1 MQALWQ
7 DAGQRDRESRFERFS
22 SSAHL
27 PSTDVKKKKWKRR
40 RVNGGGERQG
50 IEKLIRFIAS
60 FAQEGM

>member
-40 RVNGGGERQG
+40 RSMAEVRGKALR
-50 IEKLIRFIAS
+50 S
-60 FAQEGM
+60 